1 MDGLVLPGVGAFPR
15 GMANLREL
23 GLDAVL
29 RERFA
34 QGVPMLGICLGMQ
47 LAFDSSTELH
57 GAQGLGLVAGA
68 VRVLQTRGAR
78 LPHIGWSVTQR
89 RAPHAADGGVA
100 GRVRVL
106 PRALVRAVPA
116 DEATVVATAS
126 HGETFVTAVS
136 HGSFHGV
143 QFHPEKSSQ
152 QGLRVLA
159 NFARI
164 CSRRAAGA
172 LA

>member
-47 LAFDSSTELH
+47 LAFDSSTELN
-57 GAQGLGLVAGA
+57 GAQGLGLVAGD
-68 VRVLQTRGAR
+68 VRVLRTRGAR
-78 LPHIGWSVTQR
+78 LPHIGWSVTSVVR
-89 RAPHAADGGVA
+89 RTPLTEGLPAACAFYHVHSFAP
-100 GRVRVL
+100 
-106 PRALVRAVPA
+106 VPA
-116 DEATVVATAS
+116 DEDTVVATAS
-126 HGETFVTAVS
+126 HGDTFVTAVA